1 MFRKLIAIVFL
12 FAAMQSQAQQSEWIY
27 HAKQGDTLWDLCL
40 KYTNKRGCW
49 ITLSKYN
56 NVANDRAIP
65 VNTAIRIPT
74 AWLKK
79 PLVVGNVVYISG
91 SAEYSRWDDKE
102 YAQLLAGQDVHLGS
116 KIRTGGKSVVKLLLQ
131 QTNEVLIK
139 ESSELVLER
148 FSSNDSNVLDE
159 KIMLN
164 KGSADVEVNSGKV
177 KNRFIIKTPAAIAA
191 VRGTEFR
198 INSTGDKMRGEVLE
212 GQIDVSS
219 DNSSQSVPAGFGVSA
234 TKGKAIEPPRALPPQ
249 PKMAKISVKSPLP
262 ARIDWG
268 VVNQADQYQVTLYD
282 SNEQILS
289 IDTVANNWIVYES
302 LDKTCYLVKVH
313 SIDGDGFHG
322 LDSQTSLCVIDDLAS
337 VDLTDQISLQDD
349 GDNLLMSWEK
359 VAGADG
365 YKVQASTDE
374 GFTNIIEEVTTSDT
388 QATLPKVKGQKV
400 YYRVISMDNSGRVGQ
415 PSNVLHYKDKSL
427 LHSILTTVFLTGIAF
442 L

>member
-1 MFRKLIAIVFL
+1 
-12 FAAMQSQAQQSEWIY
+12 
-27 HAKQGDTLWDLCL
+27 
-40 KYTNKRGCW
+40 
-49 ITLSKYN
+49 
-56 NVANDRAIP
+56 
-65 VNTAIRIPT
+65 
-74 AWLKK
+74 
-79 PLVVGNVVYISG
+79 
-91 SAEYSRWDDKE
+91 
-102 YAQLLAGQDVHLGS
+102 
-116 KIRTGGKSVVKLLLQ
+116 
-131 QTNEVLIK
+131 
-139 ESSELVLER
+139 
-148 FSSNDSNVLDE
+148 
-159 KIMLN
+159 MLN

-249 PKMAKISVKSPLP
+249 PKMAKASVKSPLP
-262 ARIDWG
+262 ARIDWE
-268 VVNQADQYQVTLYD
+268 VVSQADQYQVTLYD

-289 IDTVANNWIVYES
+289 IDTVASNWIVYES

-313 SIDGDGFHG
+313 SIDGEGFHG

-337 VDLTDQISLQDD
+337 VDLSDQISLQDD
-349 GDNLLMSWEK
+349 GDNLLMSWDK
-359 VAGADG
+359 VAGADS
-365 YKVQASTDE
+365 YKVQVSTDE

-400 YYRVISMDNSGRVGQ
+400 YYRVISMDNSGRVGL